1 MKRGFAYNLRKVR
14 VAISSIPFTTAM
26 TSVAVHEHQASV
38 QDDKL
43 TNRTLRCKCP
53 MTSPKRNEYHI
64 RIPLSRLCRGL
75 DAGIA
80 TKVRSVLQWSVRV
93 LLPCGTNP
101 IPCVTRNKFCGGWAC
116 PGGRIVPLMNHLL
129 QAEMALTQVE
139 QIGLGEQVVMTRQG
153 HRCRTDMF
161 TPGDI
166 FVVKQEEESL
176 EQEMETAKTDEG
188 EDQTNSTPSR
198 GEGEET
204 WTQIH
209 VKKSQYRRG
218 DKTTRRKITTTNST
232 VILDENES
240 F

>member
-1 MKRGFAYNLRKVR
+1 
-14 VAISSIPFTTAM
+14 
-26 TSVAVHEHQASV
+26 
-38 QDDKL
+38 
-43 TNRTLRCKCP
+43 
-53 MTSPKRNEYHI
+53 
-64 RIPLSRLCRGL
+64 
-75 DAGIA
+75 
-80 TKVRSVLQWSVRV
+80 
-93 LLPCGTNP
+93 
-101 IPCVTRNKFCGGWAC
+101 
-116 PGGRIVPLMNHLL
+116 
-129 QAEMALTQVE
+129 
-139 QIGLGEQVVMTRQG
+139 
-153 HRCRTDMF
+153 MF